1 MQRHLTLLLILLIGT
16 LPIQAMTAK
25 TTQTPQTFEGTT
37 KGKYSKPGA
46 PVDLSYKTTYSQPG
60 EESEA
65 TLIFTTDHQN
75 EVMHLQ
81 FHTNKGLTLLD
92 PLPPQKILL
101 DGSRSYPVTIR
112 YIASKEGKAFIRVRV
127 TMERSGMRSFAVPLY
142 IGEASLE
149 KPHPTTPPHNG
160 IKVLPAQEQII
171 PLKRSH

>member
-1 MQRHLTLLLILLIGT
+1 MHKIFLLLSGLLVGGT
-16 LPIQAMTAK
+16 ALYAMTAK

-46 PVDLSYKTTYSQPG
+46 PIDLSYKTTYSEPG

-65 TLIFTTDHQN
+65 TLTFTTDHKN

-92 PLPPQKILL
+92 PLPPQEILL
-101 DGSRSYPVTIR
+101 DGSRSYPVTIH
-112 YIASKEGKAFIRVRV
+112 YIASKEGKQFIRVLV
-127 TMERSGMRSFAVPLY
+127 KMEKSGMRSFAIPLY
-142 IGEASLE
+142 IGESSLHRETPRAS
-149 KPHPTTPPHNG
+149 HRNG

-171 PLKRSH
+171 PLKHSH